1 MEADRSDL
9 PAAAWSPEEVDLF
22 YEALCRNRK
31 DFRRI
36 AADIPGKSSR
46 ECVEFYYAWKNL
58 CREESQSF
66 KGIINISQ
74 EELIMDSGLHI

>member
-1 MEADRSDL
+1 VSRS
-9 PAAAWSPEEVDLF
+9 AAATWSPEEVDLF

-36 AADIPGKSSR
+36 AADIPGKSSQ
-46 ECVEFYYAWKNL
+46 ECVEFYYVWKNL
-58 CREESQSF
+58 CREESQSL

-74 EELIMDSGLHI
+74 EELDSGLTI